1 MTPTLQSEGSAPRS
15 KKSQLRTALVLLC
28 ILAAAY
34 LTAIY
39 DPLGWG
45 TVQSDRFSWERFEL
59 IQPGDAIDK
68 VVANLGDPVR
78 EPESL
83 EIIDTGEES
92 RQDPCFSRKCR
103 TFRFH
108 GARWARW
115 PASYEEAIV
124 VVGPDDRVVSRIRR
138 EE

>member
-1 MTPTLQSEGSAPRS
+1 MTATLQGESSAPRS
-15 KKSQLRTALVLLC
+15 KKLQLRITLALLLVLV
-28 ILAAAY
+28 AAY

-45 TVQSDRFSWERFEL
+45 TVQSERFSWELFEH
-59 IQPGDAIDK
+59 IQPGDAIDN
-68 VVANLGDPVR
+68 VVASLGDPVR
-78 EPESL
+78 EPEPL

-92 RQDPCFSRKCR
+92 RRDPCFSRKCR
-103 TFRFH
+103 TFRFY
-108 GARWARW
+108 GGRWSRW
-115 PASYEEAIV
+115 PASYSEAIL